1 MSNVKI
7 LIVDDERSILD
18 LLTRCL
24 TGEGYEVDTASDGM
38 EATEK
43 VLSNEYNLI
52 ITDVM
57 MPRLGGL
64 DLLKNVKISRPKLPV
79 VIITGYATT
88 EITIEALKLGAVDFL
103 TKPFKLSA
111 IFFTVKKI
119 LDMQAREAEIKQ
131 VFAQIGESRK
141 VFECTSREIDPEA
154 IVQVIVREL
163 IAFEFCTESDSIRVS
178 LAIREAIENAV
189 EHGNLEL
196 PSGHKHKE
204 YMINPQAFLRWKAE
218 RLANPQYGDRM
229 VRIRFVCSQE
239 KMEVTVTDEGAG
251 FDTGLLPTEFEE
263 GMAMDRDLHGY
274 NLMRF
279 SMDEVRYN
287 QKGNEVTLLKYRA
300 KP

>member
-7 LIVDDERSILD
+7 LIVDDEQSILD

-24 TGEGYEVDTASDGM
+24 VGEGYEIDTASDGV
-38 EATEK
+38 EATER
-43 VLSNEYNLI
+43 VLTNDYNLI
-52 ITDVM
+52 ITDVV

-64 DLLKNVKISRPKLPV
+64 ELLRNIKISRPKLPV

-103 TKPFKLSA
+103 TKPFKLSE

-131 VFAQIGESRK
+131 VFAHVKESRK
-141 VFECTSREIDPEA
+141 LFECASREVDAEA
-154 IVQVIVREL
+154 IVHVIVRDL
-163 IAFEFCTESDSIRVS
+163 VAFEFCTESDSIRVS

-204 YMINPQAFLRWKAE
+204 YMINPQAFLRWKGA
-218 RLANPQYGDRM
+218 RLADPQYGGR
-229 VRIRFVCSQE
+229 RILIHFVCDRE

-251 FDTGLLPTEFEE
+251 FDTSLLPKDFGE
-263 GMAMDRDLHGY
+263 GMAMDRELHGY
-274 NLMRF
+274 TLMRF
-279 SMDEVRYN
+279 SMNEVRYN
-287 QKGNEVTLLKYRA
+287 EKGNQVTLLKRRGN
-300 KP
+300 P